1 MIRTEAEYT
10 EYRHVS
16 WSYDG
21 VRLLIASNNGATVL
35 DWVSGEILHSL
46 TFEKGVVYV
55 EESPDGSL
63 LLTIDGQ
70 FPERRV
76 QVWERKNRR
85 RACRP
90 GDSR

>member
-1 MIRTEAEYT
+1 M
-10 EYRHVS
+10 S

-46 TFEKGVVYV
+46 TLEKGVVYV

-70 FPERRV
+70 FPERRGPGV
-76 QVWERKNRR
+76 ERKNRR